1 MKYLL
6 TKETD
11 INAKNINNQ
20 TPLHIACLNKS
31 EKLVELLLEFGADFE
46 SKNLDGDTPPFLAVK
61 VKNHVHISCCH
72 LSSYNITGSATQA
85 EYFLP
90 A

>member
-11 INAKNINNQ
+11 VNAKNINNQ

-61 VKNHVHISCCH
+61 VKNHVHILIHKKFS
-72 LSSYNITGSATQA
+72 
-85 EYFLP
+85 
-90 A
+90 